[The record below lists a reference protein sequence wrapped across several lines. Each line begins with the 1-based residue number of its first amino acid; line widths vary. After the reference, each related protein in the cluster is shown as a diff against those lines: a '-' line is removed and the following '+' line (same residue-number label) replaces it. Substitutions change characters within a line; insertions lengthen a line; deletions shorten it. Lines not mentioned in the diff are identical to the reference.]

1 MLSDLLNWGKR
12 SQKPDPADI
21 APPKGSELIVPSKAF
36 PKFLAAL
43 KTQPEPSIVID
54 FGPVI
59 GNNVA
64 FLGERLGCKLFIED
78 LITEIDRYKKA
89 ATAPKAAAT
98 PKGAASPKPPAAATA
113 PASSRAASG
122 PKPDVSPKVATPA
135 QPAAPTG
142 LAVALEARLRQED
155 ASVDGILCWDV
166 FDFLDK
172 ASAQTLATHII
183 RILRPGGAV
192 MGFFC
197 TAPVERA
204 PFTKYEIVD
213 DQSLR
218 HRHHPGI
225 GGSKVP
231 LPNRDIL
238 RMFEGLVVAE
248 SFLLKNST
256 REMLLR
262 KK

>member
-1 MLSDLLNWGKR
+1 MLSDLLNWGRR
-12 SQKPDPADI
+12 SPKPDPADI
-21 APPKGSELIVPSKAF
+21 APPKGTELIVPSKAF

-43 KTQPEPSIVID
+43 KNQPEPSIVID

-59 GNNVA
+59 GGNVG
-64 FLGERLGCKLFIED
+64 FLGDRLGCKLFNED
-78 LITEIDRYKKA
+78 LITEIDRHKKA
-89 ATAPKAAAT
+89 GTTAALAT
-98 PKGAASPKPPAAATA
+98 
-113 PASSRAASG
+113 
-122 PKPDVSPKVATPA
+122 
-135 QPAAPTG
+135 
-142 LAVALEARLRQED
+142 ALEARLRQED

-172 ASAQTLATHII
+172 ASAQILARHII
-183 RILRPGGAV
+183 RMLRPGGAV

-218 HRHHPGI
+218 HKHHAGT
-225 GGSKVP
+225 GGAKVP
-231 LPNRDIL
+231 LPNRDII
-238 RMFEGLVVAE
+238 RMFDGLVVAE

-256 REMLLR
+256 REILLR
-262 KK
+262 KNR